1 MTLKIP
7 ILAMRPKFSK
17 QSWSSEAQKTPTKHQ
32 RTEKSVRV
40 RRILVVQERRGW
52 RGSGEQERRAA
63 VAGRS
68 RPRRRS
74 QRGSHEVGQ
83 RKEVARPPSASRR
96 QERRGR
102 SRSRRREQEEQEQA
116 RGTLSSCSPAGWRLR
131 RREICLWKK
140 SGPGEQSRNTNLK
153 ERKGCYKTRLGGSS
167 HKLFILKLVRNWVIR

>member
-74 QRGSHEVGQ
+74 QRGSQEVGQ
-83 RKEVARPPSASRR
+83 RKGQEVRKEVRVEVGQWAELEHKMRKKRWSRIIFSSTPQQCRLEESLTISSTTSTASTAIKSKPTARPSSSA
-96 QERRGR
+96 
-102 SRSRRREQEEQEQA
+102 
-116 RGTLSSCSPAGWRLR
+116 P
-131 RREICLWKK
+131 
-140 SGPGEQSRNTNLK
+140 
-153 ERKGCYKTRLGGSS
+153 
-167 HKLFILKLVRNWVIR
+167 